1 MGFFSKIFKGVKKV
15 FKKIG
20 KAVKSVFK
28 KVGKFMGKIGIVG
41 QIALGFIMPYA
52 LPALGAALGGL
63 STTLTTFGAKAG
75 GFLGTIAKGAGQ
87 FINTAI
93 KVGSQVGKAFTSIT
107 EAVKTT
113 VGQVV
118 GTTINALP
126 GGEKFGE
133 FLYGMTNGGI
143 DITNMKDF
151 GTAFQKVGEAWTNAG
166 DTLTGFFDKTLYDSS
181 LNQFSLDKIAADRA
195 ADRAELAAQLDE
207 TLKPGVEGLDLDISP
222 TQGVDPELS
231 LPKGLEINPKT
242 FEVSSKTFD
251 IDNAFQNANVSDF
264 VAQRTDSLLGPTQ
277 GVNMDAILQTKPEM
291 NITVAESIAEQTQAI
306 ANARGVTG
314 QTDFSDFLEGPMP
327 KTSKALELGKK
338 AAVELADAG
347 IEPTIGGIGKSLLSS
362 GQEEQEY
369 SVTYGPS
376 VNLAPIMLPDFAQP
390 QGGLFYGS
398 QPTFADGPSL
408 VDMLMNQDWNS
419 IYKYGF
425 YGRPAAV
432 AGMANY
438 VADEGMVQ

>member
-63 STTLTTFGAKAG
+63 STGLTAFGAKAG

-126 GGEKFGE
+126 GGEQFGQ
-133 FLYGMTNGGI
+133 FLKGMTNGGI

-166 DTLTGFFDKTLYDSS
+166 DTLTGFFDKKLYDSS
-181 LNQFSLDKIAADRA
+181 LNQFSLDKIAAQ
-195 ADRAELAAQLDE
+195 RAELTGQIQE
-207 TLKPGVEGLDLDISP
+207 TLGADTVTQGLDPSKISTP
-222 TQGVDPELS
+222 YDEFVPATGQLS
-231 LPKGLEINPKT
+231 TPDA
-242 FEVSSKTFD
+242 FD
-251 IDNAFQNANVSDF
+251 NLIQNADVSDF
-264 VAQRTDSLLGPTQ
+264 AAQRTESLLSPTE
-277 GVNMDAILQTKPEM
+277 GVKPEL
-291 NITVAESIAEQTQAI
+291 NITVAESEM
-306 ANARGVTG
+306 
-314 QTDFSDFLEGPMP
+314 TDASKFLEGPMP
-327 KTSKALELGKK
+327 EVSTGTKAFELGKK
-338 AAVELADAG
+338 AAGELAAAG
-347 IEPTIGGIGKSLLSS
+347 VKPTVGGIAQSLMAPA
-362 GQEEQEY
+362 QEEMEY
-369 SVTYGPS
+369 TVQYGPS
-376 VNLAPIMLPDFAQP
+376 INIPPVMAPDFAQP
-390 QGGLFYGS
+390 QGGLFYGT
-398 QPTFADGPSL
+398 QPTFDSGPGL
-408 VDMLMNQDWNS
+408 VDILMNQDWNS

-425 YGRPAAV
+425 YGRPAAI

-438 VADEGMVQ
+438 VADEGLIQ

>member
-52 LPALGAALGGL
+52 LPALGGMLGGL
-63 STTLTTFGAKAG
+63 STGLTTFGAKAG

-118 GTTINALP
+118 GTTLNQIPGAGDFLKGLTNNA
-126 GGEKFGE
+126 
-133 FLYGMTNGGI
+133 I
-143 DITNMKDF
+143 DITDMTDF
-151 GTAFQKVGEAWTNAG
+151 GKAFQKVGEAWTNVG
-166 DTLTGFFDKTLYDSS
+166 DTLTGFFDKKLYDSS

-195 ADRAELAAQLDE
+195 ELSSQISE
-207 TLKPGVEGLDLDISP
+207 TLIKEPLGPDVVTQGLDPSRANFDPTTGQFSTPDALD
-222 TQGVDPELS
+222 TAFKNAD
-231 LPKGLEINPKT
+231 
-242 FEVSSKTFD
+242 VSGFAT
-251 IDNAFQNANVSDF
+251 
-264 VAQRTDSLLGPTQ
+264 QRTESLLGP
-277 GVNMDAILQTKPEM
+277 VPEL
-291 NITVAESIAEQTQAI
+291 NITNAESTFSQAQAI
-306 ANARGVTG
+306 GEARSQAVAAY
-314 QTDFSDFLEGPMP
+314 QDPSKFLEGPMP
-327 KTSKALELGKK
+327 EVSTGTKALELGKK

-390 QGGLFYGS
+390 QGGLFYGT

-432 AGMANY
+432 AGLANY